1 MDYRILGPLEVQDG
15 DLEVPLEAPR
25 LRALLALLLLHR
37 NVPVASERLIDELW
51 DGSPPA
57 TANKA
62 LQNAVSQLRRSLPGD
77 VLRTVGRGY
86 ELRVGDSELDADRFE
101 SALAAAADDADPE
114 SAATTLREAL
124 ELWRGPPLPE
134 LADVV
139 AAQPEIARLE
149 DRRAAAFEARVEADL
164 ARGRHAELVGELEAE
179 VARNPLRERLRAQL
193 MLALYRSGRQ
203 ADALAAY
210 QDARRTLVDE
220 LGLEPGPELRAR
232 HEAILRQDPALD
244 PPAAAARTWTPAARR
259 APLALLFGGAALL
272 AVVVAGGVLALTR
285 GDGRQAAGS
294 ARCLGTRWSPWT
306 PAQEASPRWF
316 RPAAR
321 PRAWPRRGTGSGR
334 STRTTARSPAPAPR
348 RRPPGPWPCRRVRP
362 ASPPAR
368 AAYGC
373 PPACPPSA

>member
-77 VLRTVGRGY
+77 VLRHGGSRLRAAGRR
-86 ELRVGDSELDADRFE
+86 LPTLDADRFE

-124 ELWRGPPLPE
+124 ALWRGPPLPE

-164 ARGRHAELVGELEAE
+164 ALGRHAAAGRRSSRRE
-179 VARNPLRERLRAQL
+179 VAAQ
-193 MLALYRSGRQ
+193 
-203 ADALAAY
+203 
-210 QDARRTLVDE
+210 
-220 LGLEPGPELRAR
+220 
-232 HEAILRQDPALD
+232 
-244 PPAAAARTWTPAARR
+244 PAAR
-259 APLALLFGGAALL
+259 
-272 AVVVAGGVLALTR
+272 
-285 GDGRQAAGS
+285 
-294 ARCLGTRWSPWT
+294 
-306 PAQEASPRWF
+306 
-316 RPAAR
+316 
-321 PRAWPRRGTGSGR
+321 
-334 STRTTARSPAPAPR
+334 APAR
-348 RRPPGPWPCRRVRP
+348 R
-362 ASPPAR
+362 S
-368 AAYGC
+368 
-373 PPACPPSA
+373 